1 MAWSEEARRKASQS
15 RKNNS
20 KAKATQGGVKQSEYG
35 KTVNSSVRAMKKSG
49 FSIFQILLLAILFI
63 SFFAGGFAL
72 CKVLTRNDYFDLLGD
87 KGIVINVGMD
97 YTYSEDG
104 FKAIS
109 FSKDVSDQV
118 VVSTNLM
125 RDTEG
130 NYIIPTDKTGEY
142 VIKYTINSSRLKN
155 IVRYRVFR
163 VE

>member
-20 KAKATQGGVKQSEYG
+20 KEKTTKGGVKQSEYS
-35 KTVNSSVRAMKKSG
+35 KTVNRGVRAMGKSG

-63 SFFAGGFAL
+63 GFFAGGFAL

-87 KGIVINVGMD
+87 KEIVISVGMD

-125 RDTEG
+125 RDAEG

>member
-15 RKNNS
+15 RNNNS
-20 KAKATQGGVKQSEYG
+20 KAKATQGSVKQSEYS
-35 KTVNSSVRAMKKSG
+35 KTVNRGVRAMKKSG

-63 SFFAGGFAL
+63 GFFVGGFAL

-87 KGIVINVGMD
+87 KEIVINVGMD

-125 RDTEG
+125 RDAEG

>member
-1 MAWSEEARRKASQS
+1 M
-15 RKNNS
+15 KNH
-20 KAKATQGGVKQSEYG
+20 QLGWW
-35 KTVNSSVRAMKKSG
+35 
-49 FSIFQILLLAILFI
+49 IFIQILLLAILFI
-63 SFFAGGFAL
+63 GFFAGGFAL

-87 KGIVINVGMD
+87 KEIVINVGMD

-109 FSKDVSDQV
+109 FGKDVSDQV

-125 RDTEG
+125 RDAEG
-130 NYIIPTDKTGEY
+130 NYIIPTGKTGEY

>member
-20 KAKATQGGVKQSEYG
+20 RAKATQGSAKQSDYG
-35 KTVNSSVRAMKKSG
+35 KTVNGSVRAMKKSG
-49 FSIFQILLLAILFI
+49 FSIFQILLLALLFI
-63 SFFAGGFAL
+63 GFFAGGFAL

-87 KGIVINVGMD
+87 KEIVISVGMD

-118 VVSTNLM
+118 VVATELM
-125 RDTEG
+125 RDAEG